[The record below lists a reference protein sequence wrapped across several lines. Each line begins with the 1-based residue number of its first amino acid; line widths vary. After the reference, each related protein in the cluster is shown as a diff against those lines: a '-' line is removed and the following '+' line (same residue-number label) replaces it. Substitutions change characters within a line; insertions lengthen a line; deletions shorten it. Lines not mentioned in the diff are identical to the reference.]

1 MRSFEF
7 LDSSQC
13 RSYLDALSGRTGRPS
28 WSAVAESPFD
38 GRVLAPV
45 TPRCRPFGGPFD
57 ALRSP
62 SLVMLAAG
70 DNVAGFVSVLS
81 VCVCCCGSGKVPCE
95 RRCQAP
101 RTICMHVPTPLP
113 AHEGG
118 GSHGTWW
125 MLGRLATASLCTV
138 LYCTRDKILYCIV
151 LY

>member
-38 GRVLAPV
+38 GRAPAPV

-101 RTICMHVPTPLP
+101 RTTCMHIPPPPCPHTRGGVEPWYVADAGP
-113 AHEGG
+113 AGCRE
-118 GSHGTWW
+118 
-125 MLGRLATASLCTV
+125 SLYGM
-138 LYCTRDKILYCIV
+138 YCTRDKNFVICNL
-151 LY
+151 